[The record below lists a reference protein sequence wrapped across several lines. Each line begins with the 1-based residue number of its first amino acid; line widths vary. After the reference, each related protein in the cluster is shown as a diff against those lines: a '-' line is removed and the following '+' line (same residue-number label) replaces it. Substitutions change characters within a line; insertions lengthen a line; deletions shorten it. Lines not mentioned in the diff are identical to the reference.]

1 VLMRPRCISRLAG
14 CKPLTQSN
22 TGRALMR
29 VLQYRLRQAF
39 YWLKWKCGGT
49 HVLLSDPRDKAE
61 TTPLSE
67 FSF

>member
-1 VLMRPRCISRLAG
+1 
-14 CKPLTQSN
+14 
-22 TGRALMR
+22 MR